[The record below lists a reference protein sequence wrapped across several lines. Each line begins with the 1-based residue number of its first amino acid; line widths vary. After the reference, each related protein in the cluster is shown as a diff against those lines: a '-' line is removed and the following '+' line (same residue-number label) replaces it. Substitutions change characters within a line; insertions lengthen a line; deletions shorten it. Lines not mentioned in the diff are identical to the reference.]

1 METQR
6 SSWYLL
12 TGLILGLVLGLVFTW
27 VVSPVSYSD
36 SNPDSLREDFKNHYR
51 SMIAQVYAKNANLL
65 RAESRLM
72 LLGDEDTVEAL
83 SAQAQRILA
92 EGGSENEARALAAL
106 AAAFTNQTIKPEAT
120 SGSPAYS
127 ESAEPV
133 IPTNT
138 LPPFRTATAA
148 SDPDDRTPSPEP

>member
-1 METQR
+1 MENQR

-27 VVSPVSYSD
+27 TVSPVSYSD
-36 SNPDSLREDFKNHYR
+36 STPDSLREDFKNHYR
-51 SMIAQVYAKNANLL
+51 SMIAQVYVKNTNLL

-72 LLGDEDTVEAL
+72 LLGDEDAVGAL

-92 EGGSENEARALAAL
+92 EGGSEDEARALAAL
-106 AAAFTNQTIKPEAT
+106 AAALASQTTKHET
-120 SGSPAYS
+120 TLGSPTS
-127 ESAEPV
+127 SKSAEPV

-138 LPPFRTATAA
+138 LPPFKTATAA
-148 SDPDDRTPSPEP
+148 SGLEDQTPSPEP

>member
-1 METQR
+1 MESQR

-12 TGLILGLVLGLVFTW
+12 TGLILGLVIGLVFTW
-27 VVSPVSYSD
+27 VVSPVAYSD
-36 SNPDSLREDFKNHYR
+36 STPVSLREDFKNHYR
-51 SMIAQVYAKNANLL
+51 SMIAQVYAKNTNLL

-83 SAQAQRILA
+83 AAQAQRILA
-92 EGGSENEARALAAL
+92 EGGAEDEARALAAL
-106 AAAFTNQTIKPEAT
+106 AAALASQTIKPEAT
-120 SGSPAYS
+120 LSSPASS

-138 LPPFRTATAA
+138 LPPFNTATAA
-148 SDPDDRTPSPEP
+148 SVLEDKTPSPEP